1 MKMKNQVLEQFNK
14 IYPDASSPIIIRSPG
29 RINIIGEH
37 TDYNEGFVLPAA
49 IDKAIYVAI
58 SKRDDDEIHLY
69 AGDYNESHVVHTDA
83 VAISEKHWP
92 NYILGVVDQLQKR
105 SYKIAGFNLVIDGDV
120 PLGAGLSSSAAV
132 ECATAFALNELFGLG
147 LTRLEMVQIAQKAE
161 HTFAGVMCGIMDQFA
176 SMFGKKDHVIQLDCR
191 SIEYEY
197 VPLELKGYKILLLN
211 TNVKHSLS
219 SSAYNERREQ
229 CEQGVAWVREYNKD
243 VLSLRDVTM
252 QMLDDHVLPKD
263 ELIYKRCKYVVEEIQ
278 RLLQGCK
285 DLQHGD
291 VNALGKKMFRTHE
304 GLSKEYEVSCEELDF
319 LVDAVK
325 DDVDVIGARMM
336 GGGFG
341 GCTINIIKEEA
352 IEGIA
357 SRLKPLYK
365 QAFDKDLD
373 YYIASIEDGTS
384 FVTYELSE
392 LKSA

>member
-14 IYPDASSPIIIRSPG
+14 IYPDAPSPLIIRSPG

-58 SKRDDDEIHLY
+58 AKRDDDEIHLY
-69 AGDYNESHVVHTDA
+69 AGDYNESHVVNADA

-92 NYILGVVDQLQKR
+92 NYILGVVDQLQK
-105 SYKIAGFNLVIDGDV
+105 KGFNIGGFSLAIDGDV

-147 LTRLEMVQIAQKAE
+147 LTKLEMVKRAQKAE

-176 SMFGKKDHVIQLDCR
+176 SMFGKKDNVIQLDCR

-197 VPLELKGYKILLLN
+197 EPFELKDYKILLLN

-219 SSAYNERREQ
+219 SSAYNERRQQ
-229 CEQGVAWVREYNKD
+229 CEQGVAWVREYHKD
-243 VLSLRDVTM
+243 VLSLRDVTI
-252 QMLDDHVLPKD
+252 QMLNDHVLPKD
-263 ELIYKRCKYVVEEIQ
+263 ELIYKRCKYVVEEIE

-285 DLQHGD
+285 DLQEGD
-291 VNALGKKMFRTHE
+291 IKALGKKMFRTHE

-325 DDVDVIGARMM
+325 DNPDVIGARMM

-341 GCTINIIKEEA
+341 GCTINIIKEDA
-352 IEGIA
+352 IDELVNK
-357 SRLKPLYK
+357 LKPLYK

-373 YYIASIEDGTS
+373 HYIASIEDGAS
-384 FVTYELSE
+384 LVID
-392 LKSA
+392 